1 MPLKDKLPNQQK
13 KYSTDIIFV
22 YLLFVSQIYI
32 CDFKYLLQTSPSFYP
47 KVISIDSGVCI
58 LEAKKTVDFVF

>member
-13 KYSTDIIFV
+13 KYSTNIAFV

-32 CDFKYLLQTSPSFYP
+32 CDFKCLLQTSPSFYP
-47 KVISIDSGVCI
+47 KVVSTDSRVCI
-58 LEAKKTVDFVF
+58 LEAKKKVGFVF